1 MKILVTGGAGFVGSH
16 VVDDLIDKK
25 YEVFVIDNLS
35 TGKREFLNPKAVFYE
50 RDITKGVIDIFE
62 KEKPDVVIHAAAQV
76 MLRRSIEEP
85 VFDAETNIIG
95 TIQVLE
101 GCRKSGVKKIIY
113 TSTGGARYGE
123 PEYLPVGE
131 KHPIKPLAPYGISKH
146 TAEHYIEVYS
156 TLYGID
162 YLIFCFG
169 NVYGPR
175 DDPRFGRVIAVFCKA
190 ILEGKSPTIFG
201 DGKQVRDF
209 VYVKDL
215 ADFIVGSVNKKPKS
229 KIFNIANGEEV
240 SVNRIFEELKS
251 ISDFKKEPQRGSAV
265 KGEVREIVLD
275 PTLAKTELGWAPKT
289 SLKQGLAQT
298 YMYFKQNPES

>member
-1 MKILVTGGAGFVGSH
+1 MKVLVTGGAGFVGSH
-16 VVDDLIDKK
+16 IVDDLIDKK
-25 YEVFVIDNLS
+25 YEVVVVDNLS
-35 TGKREFLNPKAVFYE
+35 TGKKEFLNPKAVFYKY
-50 RDITKGVIDIFE
+50 DITKGVTEIFK

-123 PEYLPVGE
+123 PEYLPVQE

-156 TLYGID
+156 NLYGVD

-175 DDPRFGRVIAVFCKA
+175 DDPQFGRVIAVFCKA
-190 ILEGKSPTIFG
+190 ILEGKQPTIFG

-215 ADFIVGSVNKKPKS
+215 ADFIVGSINKKPTD

-240 SVNRIFEELKS
+240 SVNRIFEELKK
-251 ISDFKKEPQRGSAV
+251 ISNFNKEPKRGDAI

-275 PTLAKTELGWAPKT
+275 ATLAKTELGWAPKT
-289 SLKQGLAQT
+289 SLKQGLRKT
-298 YMYFKQNPES
+298 YDYFKSIKS

>member
-1 MKILVTGGAGFVGSH
+1 MKVLVTGGAGFVGSNLVDALIGKGYK
-16 VVDDLIDKK
+16 VV
-25 YEVFVIDNLS
+25 VVDNLS
-35 TGKREFLNPKAVFYE
+35 SGKREFVNSKAKFYK
-50 RDITKGVIDIFE
+50 RDITKGVVDIFK

-85 VFDAETNIIG
+85 VFDAQTNIIG

-101 GCRKSGVKKIIY
+101 GCEKSNVKKIIY

-123 PEYLPVGE
+123 PKYLPVDE
-131 KHPIKPLAPYGISKH
+131 KHQISPLAPYGISKH

-156 TLYGID
+156 RLYGID

-190 ILEGKSPTIFG
+190 ILEGKKPAIFG
-201 DGKQVRDF
+201 DGKQTRDF
-209 VYVKDL
+209 VYVGDL
-215 ADFIVGSVNKKPKS
+215 AEFITNSINKRPKS
-229 KIFNIANGEEV
+229 KIFNLANGKEV
-240 SVNRIFEELKS
+240 SVNEIFYELKR
-251 ISDFKKEPQRGSAV
+251 ISHFKGGPKRFAAV

-275 PTLAKTELGWAPKT
+275 TSLAKRELGWSPKT
-289 SLKQGLAQT
+289 SLKKGLFQI
-298 YMYFKQNPES
+298 YIYFKQKK